1 MTYKGRVEHG
11 VVILEGSQRPREGA
25 IVRVEEELPGAAQED
40 HFVPPTDAELA
51 AWMKEMEADSVSVP
65 HADDSREAIYTR
77 MPDE

>member
-11 VVILEGSQRPREGA
+11 VVILEGSHRPPEGA
-25 IVRVEEELPGAAQED
+25 IVRVEEELPGAVQAD

-51 AWMKEMEADSVSVP
+51 AWMKEMEELAVDAP
-65 HADDSREAIYTR
+65 HADDSRAAIYTR